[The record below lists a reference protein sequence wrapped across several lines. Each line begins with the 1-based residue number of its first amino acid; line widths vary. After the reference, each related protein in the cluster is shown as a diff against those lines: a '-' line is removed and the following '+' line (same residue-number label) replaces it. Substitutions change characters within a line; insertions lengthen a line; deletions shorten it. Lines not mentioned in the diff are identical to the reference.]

1 MSELRTRQNI
11 WTLVGEDPANPWHPV
26 VLAYARAIGVLRDR
40 FDDDPTGWTYQAQIH
55 GLFPDPQDG
64 FRNKCQ
70 HFSWFFL
77 PWHRMYLFHFES
89 IIRSVVEDLMTST
102 TTPKPCGRFPIG
114 ITSKGRSRHVCRWCS
129 G

>member
-64 FRNKCQ
+64 
-70 HFSWFFL
+70 L
-77 PWHRMYLFHFES
+77 PQQVPTLF
-89 IIRSVVEDLMTST
+89 VVLPAVAPDVPVPLRVDHQV
-102 TTPKPCGRFPIG
+102 GRRG
-114 ITSKGRSRHVCRWCS
+114 T
-129 G
+129 